1 MRKEG
6 TMKDHDNLQLWR
18 LINDESRDRSP
29 ARPPQA
35 HDDGQLLDAYSEA
48 VISVVDAA
56 SPAVIGVRA
65 QHDEERGG
73 SGSGFVISPDG
84 FALTNSHVVHGA
96 ERLTVT
102 LAENDRLRA
111 ELVGD
116 DPATDLALLRVAA
129 RDLPHSTLGDSA
141 ALRVGQVVI
150 AMGDPLGFQATVSSG
165 IVSARGRSMRSQ
177 QGRLIDNVIQHT
189 APLNP
194 GNSGGPLLDTRGRVV
209 GINTAIIAMAQGLG
223 FAVPVNT
230 ARWVIGELMAH
241 GHVRRPYLGI
251 AAGSIAISRRLVRE
265 LDLINTHGIEL
276 ASVDNAG
283 PAGRAGLRA
292 GDILLA
298 INDRLVSDVDDVHR
312 LLTTLGEGQAV
323 TLAVLRGEYVFD
335 CEVTPLWR
343 RHV

>member
-1 MRKEG
+1 MPRN
-6 TMKDHDNLQLWR
+6 H
-18 LINDESRDRSP
+18 SP
-29 ARPPQA
+29 AAEHWRRISDNPREPSSLRPNADPNS
-35 HDDGQLLDAYSEA
+35 DSQLLDAYSQA
-48 VISVVDAA
+48 VINVVDAA
-56 SPAVIGVRA
+56 SAAVIGVRA
-65 QHDEERGG
+65 EHNEQHGG
-73 SGSGFVISPDG
+73 AGSGFLISPDG
-84 FALTNSHVVHGA
+84 FALTNSHVVHDA

-102 LAENDRLRA
+102 LAENDRLAA

-129 RDLPHSTLGDSA
+129 RELPFNTLGDSE
-141 ALRVGQVVI
+141 ALRVGQLVI

-194 GNSGGPLLDTRGRVV
+194 GNSGGPLLDSRGQVV

-251 AAGSIAISRRLVRE
+251 AAGSVTISRRLVRQ
-265 LDLINTHGIEL
+265 LDLIHTQGIEL
-276 ASVDNAG
+276 ASVDDSG
-283 PAGRAGLRA
+283 PAANAGLRA

-298 INDRLVSDVDDVHR
+298 MNDRLVSDVDDVHR
-312 LLTTLGEGQAV
+312 LLTALGEGHAV
-323 TLAVLRGEYVFD
+323 TLTVLRGERVFE
-335 CEVTPLWR
+335 CEVAPLWR
-343 RHV
+343 KH